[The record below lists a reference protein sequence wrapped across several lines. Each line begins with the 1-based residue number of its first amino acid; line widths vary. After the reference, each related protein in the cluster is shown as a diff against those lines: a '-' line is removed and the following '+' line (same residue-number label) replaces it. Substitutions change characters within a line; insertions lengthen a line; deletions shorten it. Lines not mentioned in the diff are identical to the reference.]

1 MGHTAFQALAI
12 CVILLS
18 VAQSIRRQ
26 RKSQEMPFAK
36 YWFVYAIGAWCA
48 GCFLYGIIFFVDAP
62 FHENIPQRPCVNAE
76 FCGKDGTPH
85 TREEFEAFVVW
96 QNVLILS
103 WLVGLPTMWIASWV
117 SKRQKAASASS
128 EE

>member
-1 MGHTAFQALAI
+1 MGHAAFQALFI
-12 CVILLS
+12 CTILLS
-18 VAQSIRRQ
+18 IVLSIRRQ
-26 RKSQEMPFAK
+26 RTSREMPFAK
-36 YWFVYAIGAWCA
+36 YWPVYLIGAWCA
-48 GCFLYGIIFFVDAP
+48 GCFLYGAIFFVDAP
-62 FHENIPQRPCVNAE
+62 LRGTNPQRPCVNAE

-103 WLVGLPTMWIASWV
+103 WLIGLPTMWIAGWV
-117 SKRQKAASASS
+117 SKQQKAASASS

>member
-18 VAQSIRRQ
+18 VALSIRRQ

-36 YWFVYAIGAWCA
+36 YWFVYAIAAWCA

-62 FHENIPQRPCVNAE
+62 FHESTPQSPCVNAA

-85 TREEFEAFVVW
+85 TREEFEAFVAW
-96 QNVLILS
+96 QNMLILS

-117 SKRQKAASASS
+117 SKRQKAVSASS
-128 EE
+128 EQ

>member
-1 MGHTAFQALAI
+1 MRQVVFQALAI
-12 CVILLS
+12 CIILLS
-18 VAQSIRRQ
+18 AALSIRRL
-26 RKSQEMPFAK
+26 RKSQQMPFAK
-36 YWFVYAIGAWCA
+36 YWFVYAVGAWCA

-62 FHENIPQRPCVNAE
+62 IRENTAQRPCLNAE
-76 FCGKDGTPH
+76 FCGKNGTPH
-85 TREEFEAFVVW
+85 TREEFDAFVVW

-117 SKRQKAASASS
+117 SKRQKAACASS